1 MRAQN
6 SSSGHDEG
14 SAAKRRRVVTLP
26 QIKESVSEF
35 LETIDQM
42 CGPKSDANST
52 GDSSSR
58 SSSIR
63 SSSSSSSCSRSRSS
77 RSSNS
82 ISIGTLVAV
91 AQVPVVVVIS
101 VNINRFK

>member
-58 SSSIR
+58 SSSR
-63 SSSSSSSCSRSRSS
+63 SSSSSSSSSSSCIRSRSS
-77 RSSNS
+77 RSSSS

-91 AQVPVVVVIS
+91 AQVVV
-101 VNINRFK
+101 

>member
-58 SSSIR
+58 SSSR
-63 SSSSSSSCSRSRSS
+63 SSSSSSSSSSSCIRSRSS
-77 RSSNS
+77 SSSSS

-91 AQVPVVVVIS
+91 AQVVV
-101 VNINRFK
+101 

>member
-58 SSSIR
+58 SSSR
-63 SSSSSSSCSRSRSS
+63 SSSMSSSMSSSSSSSSSSSCSRSRSS
-77 RSSNS
+77 RSSSS

-91 AQVPVVVVIS
+91 AQVVV
-101 VNINRFK
+101 

>member
-58 SSSIR
+58 SSSR
-63 SSSSSSSCSRSRSS
+63 SSSSSSSSSSSCIRSRSS
-77 RSSNS
+77 RSSSS
-82 ISIGTLVAV
+82 ISIGTLVTV
-91 AQVPVVVVIS
+91 AQVVV
-101 VNINRFK
+101 

>member
-1 MRAQN
+1 MEGQIRAQN

-58 SSSIR
+58 SSSR
-63 SSSSSSSCSRSRSS
+63 SSSSSSCIRSRSS
-77 RSSNS
+77 RSSSS

-91 AQVPVVVVIS
+91 AQVVV
-101 VNINRFK
+101 